1 MGLASPLVLKND
13 NGSALIARDPGD
25 VLAAWGILH
34 LRNPGANPQYAG
46 SCEAAGG
53 TQKKTT
59 QG

>member
-1 MGLASPLVLKND
+1 MVLKND